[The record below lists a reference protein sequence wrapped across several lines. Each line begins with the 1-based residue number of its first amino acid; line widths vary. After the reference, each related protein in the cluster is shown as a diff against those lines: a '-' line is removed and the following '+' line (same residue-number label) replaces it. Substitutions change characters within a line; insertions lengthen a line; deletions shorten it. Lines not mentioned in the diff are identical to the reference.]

1 MFLGIPLLQLSAGVC
16 LSASLLL
23 SQCDEKQ
30 DALDR
35 IQQAH
40 QLKVENCQDH
50 SNPQECIDLAIA
62 QTNSALDEFQNAWA
76 LTEAEDHQSKREFK
90 ESLIEK
96 IMNIADPVIREILLK
111 IVQEEV
117 GPKEMNVSMLGVAAI
132 SDLPALT
139 DAATLT
145 GSIEAMES
153 AGLVHGDGR
162 DSDLLFDPANPG
174 TPIRLI
180 NKVLTINTDVEF
192 ELFGTVETGIL
203 TGQVIVQVGEGQTGP
218 RQIRVVSGT
227 LTLDSEYSGMEDSPI
242 NMTVKK
248 NGRSSM
254 VVSADGHT
262 TLRLDLDASMHP
274 LSYGYDQNPFLEVP
288 MIEAT
293 ADTFQVNVANVPFD
307 YIHVWHPWP
316 VSDFDKNGLYNAS
329 DIGAF
334 SIALANQDFRTD
346 LNMDGFY
353 TSNDLDLFLRYHA
366 EDVARSQFQSNRF
379 IND

>member
-1 MFLGIPLLQLSAGVC
+1 
-16 LSASLLL
+16 
-23 SQCDEKQ
+23 
-30 DALDR
+30 
-35 IQQAH
+35 
-40 QLKVENCQDH
+40 
-50 SNPQECIDLAIA
+50 
-62 QTNSALDEFQNAWA
+62 
-76 LTEAEDHQSKREFK
+76 
-90 ESLIEK
+90 
-96 IMNIADPVIREILLK
+96 MNIADPVIREILLK